1 MSEKTNT
8 PKQKSIV
15 MLYSGGA
22 DSALMLRLA
31 QMSGRQ
37 PHCVLINY
45 GQKHVDELNMAEDQL
60 CDLGVSYQVITI
72 DGLNVNSGLTGDL
85 KEARWNN
92 VHEMNV
98 PARNTI
104 FIGLAMSVAENMGVD
119 EVWYGPD
126 YSDRIHL
133 FPDCYQEYV
142 VKMNEMMEI
151 SGVKPIK
158 LIAPLLGM
166 SKEVILEILDNTWGI
181 KTDQV
186 YTGYEPPRDLKFTFK
201 EGLTE
206 EGDND
211 SGC

>member
-1 MSEKTNT
+1 MPETVSA
-8 PKQKSIV
+8 PKQKPIV

-22 DSALMLRLA
+22 DSVLLLKLA

-45 GQKHVDELNMAEDQL
+45 GQKHVDELTVAENQL
-60 CDLGVSYQVITI
+60 SDWGVKYQVITI

-85 KEARWNN
+85 EEGRWDN
-92 VHEMNV
+92 VSEMHV

-142 VKMNEMMEI
+142 VKMNEMMAV
-151 SGVKPIK
+151 SGPKPIT
-158 LIAPLLGM
+158 LHAPLLGM
-166 SKEVILEILDNTWGI
+166 TKEVILEILDCFWSI
-181 KTDQV
+181 KADKL
-186 YTGYEPPRDLKFTFK
+186 YSGYEKPPVPPVPP
-201 EGLTE
+201 GHNM
-206 EGDND
+206 GA
-211 SGC
+211 